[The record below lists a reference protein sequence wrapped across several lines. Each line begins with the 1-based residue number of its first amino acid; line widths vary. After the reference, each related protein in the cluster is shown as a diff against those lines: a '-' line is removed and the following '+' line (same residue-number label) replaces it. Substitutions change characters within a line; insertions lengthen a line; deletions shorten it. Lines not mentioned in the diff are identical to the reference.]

1 MTLQDLKELEYTT
14 ELEQEIKEII
24 LNNVKN
30 YDEPIVF
37 FEDLLNYG
45 CKSGII
51 SELFSYADTVDFCKR
66 HSSDI
71 NEVIS
76 DLLSLYD
83 LKNIRELFADEF
95 DVSDPLC
102 INNHNLNLIAW
113 FVFEETCRSV
123 YDSLRASE
131 AA

>member
-1 MTLQDLKELEYTT
+1 MTLQDLKALEYTT

-24 LNNVKN
+24 LNNAKN
-30 YDEPIVF
+30 YDEPTVF

-45 CKSGII
+45 CKSGMI
-51 SELFSYADTVDFCKR
+51 SELFYYVDTVDFCKR
-66 HSSDI
+66 YSSDI

-83 LKNIRELFADEF
+83 LKDIRELLADNF
-95 DVSDPLC
+95 DVNDPLC

-113 FVFEETCRSV
+113 LVFEETCRSV
-123 YDSLRASE
+123 YESLRTSE

>member
-24 LNNVKN
+24 LNNGKN
-30 YDEPIVF
+30 YDEPTVF
-37 FEDLLNYG
+37 FEDLLKYG
-45 CKSGII
+45 CKSGMI
-51 SELFSYADTVDFCKR
+51 SELFYYTDTVDFCKR

-76 DLLSLYD
+76 DLLNLYD

-113 FVFEETCRSV
+113 YVFEETCRSV
-123 YDSLRASE
+123 YDSLSASE